1 MMSTTYES
9 ILERSVLEWRVDF
22 ARLILKIELEC
33 EWLTTPPKYLCGLVK
48 PWDLHAGQCT
58 PDGKRYLF
66 YFKNVGSN
74 IEGVEMEGGS
84 EIFGD
89 GLDNFQPPHLAAPLP
104 QSRNT
109 LRETS
114 VLREEA
120 RERRNSRAAS
130 PMSHR
135 QGSPSGDMAIAARA
149 GTMGSHGGAPT
160 DIPMSQRPPL
170 PPLETTHEAKIVTVP
185 EE

>member
-1 MMSTTYES
+1 MHY
-9 ILERSVLEWRVDF
+9 R
-22 ARLILKIELEC
+22 C

-48 PWDLHAGQCT
+48 PWDLHAGQRT
-58 PDGKRYLF
+58 PDGKRYMF
-66 YFKNVGSN
+66 YFKNIGSN

-89 GLDNFQPPHLAAPLP
+89 GLDNFQPPHLAPPLP
-104 QSRNT
+104 QLRNT
-109 LRETS
+109 LREAS

-135 QGSPSGDMAIAARA
+135 QGSPSGDTAEAARMS
-149 GTMGSHGGAPT
+149 TLPT
-160 DIPMSQRPPL
+160 ESTSVTRPPL
-170 PPLETTHEAKIVTVP
+170 PPLDPVTVP
-185 EE
+185 DQ